1 MNLKLEVIAREL
13 DGFVTGR
20 VRSGHLRRRL
30 KGLAEGLEN
39 SESDDLDGRL
49 DDGSRDDSG
58 RGDVDP
64 NDPTPND
71 ITPDGGGGDDGFG
84 ADGDGI
90 EPPRHVGR
98 ELSDNEQTASR
109 SRAAAITTLDL
120 LDVLLTP
127 AFPRL
132 ADSSLKTICSLFEQR
147 LRRGDVAVARRC
159 VPYILRELGHLRLYA
174 VGNPLMATE
183 RSFEPSPGYEEHWV
197 DVGLLRSLQAAP
209 NGQDIHLEETVALIP
224 FSVFTAE
231 FFYGDLPD
239 VLDEELGR
247 DGEPVASGNMP
258 PLWRDDEFYYHPEND
273 QAIPLRER
281 HPQLREQAPAFQ
293 YFVDTTG
300 LAEIVLDVPR
310 IGRRALRFAAQLFC
324 LRNGVRRATLDGRL
338 VAGAPRTPPR

>member
-1 MNLKLEVIAREL
+1 MNLKLEEIAREL
-13 DGFVTGR
+13 NGFVTGR
-20 VRSGHLRRRL
+20 IRPGQLRRRL
-30 KGLAEGLEN
+30 NGLADRLEDPQP
-39 SESDDLDGRL
+39 DDLSGRF
-49 DDGSRDDSG
+49 DDGSGEDSS
-58 RGDVDP
+58 RGDVSA
-64 NDPTPND
+64 NDAKLGD
-71 ITPDGGGGDDGFG
+71 GKLGDGGAGDFG
-84 ADGDGI
+84 L
-90 EPPRHVGR
+90 EPPRHVSS
-98 ELSDNEQTASR
+98 ELSEQEQTASR
-109 SRAAAITTLDL
+109 SRAVALTALEL

-132 ADSSLKTICSLFEQR
+132 ADESLKAICSLFEQR
-147 LRRGDVAVARRC
+147 LRRGDMAVARRC

-174 VGNPLMATE
+174 VGNPLMASE
-183 RSFEPSPGYEEHWV
+183 RSFDASPGYEEHWI

-209 NGQDIHLEETVALIP
+209 NGQDIHLEETIAMIP

-247 DGEPVASGNMP
+247 DGEPTAPSGMP

-273 QAIPLRER
+273 QAIPLLER
-281 HPQLREQAPAFQ
+281 HPQLRDQAPTFQ
-293 YFVDTTG
+293 YFVGTTG